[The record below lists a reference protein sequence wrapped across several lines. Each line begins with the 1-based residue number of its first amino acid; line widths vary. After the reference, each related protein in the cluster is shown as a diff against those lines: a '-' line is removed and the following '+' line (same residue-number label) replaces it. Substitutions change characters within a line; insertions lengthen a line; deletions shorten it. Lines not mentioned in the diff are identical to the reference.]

1 MDSVIFVY
9 FSSCNIQTSKNVEKF
24 LSCVT
29 STAGS
34 WKGLTNASVIL
45 MKSWMP
51 MDSPAL
57 VSLVYKYMHAM
68 FYLTLNL
75 SSFTICI
82 LGECG
87 HIVVPV
93 GVNLPQITDSNGLQ
107 KAELSCTRTGYIFS
121 GGKDPSPQFCFRGQW
136 TYEFEDYDIPGCEG
150 TLCCMV
156 YMCTSNSCFL
166 KAL

>member
-1 MDSVIFVY
+1 MG
-9 FSSCNIQTSKNVEKF
+9 KF

-29 STAGS
+29 NTAGS

-51 MDSPAL
+51 MDFPASVSPM
-57 VSLVYKYMHAM
+57 YKYLHVCIIS
-68 FYLTLNL
+68 LW
-75 SSFTICI
+75 SSFTFHI

-93 GVNLPQITDSNGLQ
+93 GVNSPQITDNNGLQ

-150 TLCCMV
+150 TL
-156 YMCTSNSCFL
+156 
-166 KAL
+166 